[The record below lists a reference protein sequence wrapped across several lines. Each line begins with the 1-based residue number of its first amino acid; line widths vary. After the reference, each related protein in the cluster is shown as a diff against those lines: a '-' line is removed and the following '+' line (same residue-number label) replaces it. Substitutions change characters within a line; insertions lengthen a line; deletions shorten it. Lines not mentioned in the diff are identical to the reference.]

1 MQSQTLKSNKMTSA
15 NHTIFKTVQ
24 VLFWMA
30 FIGLCIKTGALIVSF
45 SISLL
50 VNAAAAKDLY
60 LGLNLY
66 ELYQHDTVQY
76 GFVASLVIALMA
88 LKAYIAYLAVK
99 LFMKFDLNKPFQPA
113 ITQLFLQMSHI
124 ALGTG
129 ILSIIAQ
136 GYSKHLI
143 NKGIAVPLDGNGS
156 ETLFF
161 AGVIYLLA
169 LVFQKGVELQTE
181 NDLTV

>member
-1 MQSQTLKSNKMTSA
+1 MQSQTLKLITMTPTNA
-15 NHTIFKTVQ
+15 TIFKTMQ
-24 VLFWMA
+24 VLFWIA

-76 GFVASLVIALMA
+76 GFVASLVISLMA
-88 LKAYIAYLAVK
+88 LKAYIAYLVVK
-99 LFMKFDLNKPFQPA
+99 LFMKFNLNKPFQPA
-113 ITQLFLQMSHI
+113 ITQLFLQMSHV

-129 ILSIIAQ
+129 ILTIIAE
-136 GYSKHLI
+136 GYTKHLL
-143 NKGIAVPLDGNGS
+143 NKGIAVPIESNGS
-156 ETLFF
+156 ETFFF